1 MRRIFLEDV
10 GILPPHQRDA
20 GRSKAKYKH
29 EYYYVNTTHVNIY
42 IVTRTGL
49 VTAIESTPDVGGG
62 FEIGYLYLCER
73 VVCGEGD
80 MRSYIRQ
87 VNRTHASEHRGVQR
101 ILAKEQFLTEN
112 GPIRCSSVDFAAKI
126 SRRELEDNG
135 GSIFAEEQDVV
146 VVLGTDT
153 TTRAD
158 ESVAMRAVHPYS
170 VHGNLNAIAVTEF
183 NRNAGILSFWF
194 SITIIDNSD
203 TFGAKWVVLADKP
216 VLVKAKV
223 DRKRADGVYVSYPT
237 PAVITDAEATAEYFK
252 FSDIDKIP
260 HFKFY
265 GTSREAAMSILEA
278 TNADALAKATESE
291 NKYKKAIQEKENAER
306 EQEYRNRKHQQD
318 MERLERDNERLQKEH
333 QNSIDKADIESKAI
347 VRKNTGDLFK
357 YVPMLITAVVC
368 MLNVM
373 TKK

>member
-20 GRSKAKYKH
+20 GRRKAKYKH

-49 VTAIESTPDVGGG
+49 VTTIESTPDVGGG

-73 VVCGEGD
+73 VVCGEND

-87 VNRTHASEHRGVQR
+87 VNRIDSSEHRGVQR
-101 ILAKEQFLTEN
+101 ILAKEQYLTEN
-112 GPIRCSSVDFAAKI
+112 GPIRCSSVDFAAKL
-126 SRRELEDNG
+126 SKRELEDNG
-135 GSIFAEEQDVV
+135 GSVYAEEQDVV

-158 ESVAMRAVHPYS
+158 ESLAMRAVHPYS
-170 VHGNLNAIAVTEF
+170 VYGNLNAVAVTEF

-203 TFGAKWVVLADKP
+203 IFGSKWVVLGGKP

-223 DRKRADGVYVSYPT
+223 DSKRSDGVYISYPT
-237 PAVITDAEATAEYFK
+237 IAAIADTEATAEYFK
-252 FSDIDKIP
+252 FTDIDRIP
-260 HFKFY
+260 HFKFFN
-265 GTSREAAMSILEA
+265 TSREATMFILESNN
-278 TNADALAKATESE
+278 TDALAKATEAE
-291 NKYKKAIQEKENAER
+291 NKYRKAIQDKENAER

-318 MERLERDNERLQKEH
+318 MERLERDNERLQQEH
-333 QNSIDKADIESKAI
+333 QNSVDKAEMESKAI